1 MIQYQILQTSILRIV
16 WQTVRRIANGILGV
30 KGLKTKFSEKKVR
43 TLMVTSWT
51 TFHIAGYAL
60 QAVHG
65 LPSCY
70 STKEKFLWM
79 TNLYPCRCAY
89 FSLHIKGWRMQRIAK
104 ETWSK
109 HLKTCTWCTQVGVI
123 DFNINFFCVCVC
135 ESFRVLF
142 VLQSIYVVIL
152 YLPRL
157 HRWSDCCTGTS
168 WASKTFI
175 SR

>member
-1 MIQYQILQTSILRIV
+1 M
-16 WQTVRRIANGILGV
+16 
-30 KGLKTKFSEKKVR
+30 KGLKTKFSETKVR
-43 TLMVTSWT
+43 TLMVIGWT
-51 TFHIAGYAL
+51 KFHVARYSL
-60 QAVHG
+60 QALHT

-70 STKEKFLWM
+70 SMKEKFLWM
-79 TNLYPCRCAY
+79 TNLYSCRCKY

-123 DFNINFFCVCVC
+123 DFNINFFCVWVC
-135 ESFRVLF
+135 ESFWVLF
-142 VLQSIYVVIL
+142 VLQSIYIVIL
-152 YLPRL
+152 MLPRL

-168 WASKTFI
+168 WASKTLI